1 MMNYLNNY
9 DQRIHFLR
17 SQGDQL
23 FESIKALEIRMN
35 RRKQQNEEVALGNF
49 PFCHVTRFCLHS
61 CRYVNKFV
69 YTAV

>member
-23 FESIKALEIRMN
+23 LESIKALEIGMN
-35 RRKQQNEEVALGNF
+35 RRKQQNEEVHPDDLNCLYLMARNF
-49 PFCHVTRFCLHS
+49 LQLLAEIKNLSIF
-61 CRYVNKFV
+61 
-69 YTAV
+69 